1 MDRRK
6 AYSLHVLVESP
17 LVVWGAVGVV
27 GEHDEGWAHPE
38 DGLREGLD
46 AVVPVDEL
54 GAYEEVD
61 RTAADRQEVGLASPE
76 QLLGGGV
83 LARSIGL
90 DGGAQ
95 EVERA
100 ASGESDTRVCEDKR
114 APWQCG
120 HDAKTEQP
128 SSGAK
133 LHNALRS
140 ALSSESGQNSAPEL
154 RKRHPST
161 RPQLE
166 AGCVS
171 RWEHASAKCEGGRG
185 LLLHAVL
192 EDDNR
197 ISDLQL
203 DHSPPGSWRKVVR
216 DVWVQDAI
224 TLQRWL
230 ALRRGGGE
238 QSVVDRSSYP

>member
-76 QLLGGGV
+76 QPLGGGV

-100 ASGESDTRVCEDKR
+100 AAGESDTRVCEDKR

-120 HDAKTEQP
+120 HDAK
-128 SSGAK
+128 
-133 LHNALRS
+133 
-140 ALSSESGQNSAPEL
+140 SGQNSAPEL